1 MKNLT
6 IKFAIYYLLI
16 FDKSKFIYF
25 SLSKLNTF
33 LRWIFY
39 FAITFTLW
47 QIVELSTS
55 FINLDKYSLS
65 LLLNNLITVI
75 GVSFKIMLILF
86 MFGLTSYES
95 LFSNNVNVDD
105 VDDYIFE
112 HNLKLQKIKEGKLQW
127 WRLRNRGLFV
137 RVLIYLT
144 FWAFLFHAL
153 QFLMI
158 NLFFRYENLTKEI
171 YIAFLMNLITATIYL
186 TVIYLIL
193 VSILDYFARRN
204 RRLK

>member
-1 MKNLT
+1 MKNLS
-6 IKFAIYYLLI
+6 IKIAILWLI
-16 FDKSKFIYF
+16 TFDKSRFIYY
-25 SLSKLNTF
+25 SLRNISVF

-47 QIVELSTS
+47 QTVELSTS

-65 LLLNNLITVI
+65 LLLINLITVI
-75 GVSFKIMLILF
+75 GVIFKIILIIF

-95 LFSNNVNVDD
+95 LFSNNVNVDN
-105 VDDYIFE
+105 YIFE
-112 HNLKLQKIKEGKLQW
+112 HDLKLQKIKEGKLEW

-137 RVLIYLT
+137 RILIYLT
-144 FWAFLFHAL
+144 FWVFLFHAL

-158 NLFFRYENLTKEI
+158 NLFFQYENLTKEI
-171 YIAFLMNLITATIYL
+171 YIAFLMDLITATIYL
-186 TVIYLIL
+186 TIIYIIL
-193 VSILDYFARRN
+193 VSILDYFVRKN

>member
-16 FDKSKFIYF
+16 FDKSKFLYF

-47 QIVELSTS
+47 QTVELVTS

-65 LLLNNLITVI
+65 LLLTNLITVI
-75 GVSFKIMLILF
+75 GVIFKIMLIFF

-105 VDDYIFE
+105 YIYE
-112 HNLKLQKIKEGKLQW
+112 HNLKLQKIKEGKLEW

-158 NLFFRYENLTKEI
+158 NLFQYENLTKEI
-171 YIAFLMNLITATIYL
+171 YIAFLMDLITATIYL
-186 TVIYLIL
+186 TVIYIIL
-193 VSILDYFARRN
+193 VSILDYFVRKN

>member
-16 FDKSKFIYF
+16 FDKSKFLYF

-47 QIVELSTS
+47 QTVELVTS

-65 LLLNNLITVI
+65 LLLTNLITVI
-75 GVSFKIMLILF
+75 GVIFKIMLIFF

-105 VDDYIFE
+105 YIYE
-112 HNLKLQKIKEGKLQW
+112 HNLKLQKIKEGKLEW

-158 NLFFRYENLTKEI
+158 NLFFQYET
-171 YIAFLMNLITATIYL
+171 
-186 TVIYLIL
+186 
-193 VSILDYFARRN
+193 
-204 RRLK
+204 

>member
-16 FDKSKFIYF
+16 FDKSKFLYF

-47 QIVELSTS
+47 QTVELATN

-65 LLLNNLITVI
+65 SLLTNIITVI
-75 GVSFKIMLILF
+75 GTIFKVMLIFF

-105 VDDYIFE
+105 YISE
-112 HNLKLQKIKEGKLQW
+112 HNLKLQKIKDGKLES
-127 WRLRNRGLFV
+127 WRLRNRSLFS
-137 RVLIYLT
+137 RILIYLT
-144 FWAFLFHAL
+144 FWALLFHIL

-158 NLFFRYENLTKEI
+158 NLFFQYENLTKEI
-171 YIAFLMNLITATIYL
+171 YIAFLMDLITATIYL
-186 TVIYLIL
+186 TVIYIIS
-193 VSILDYFARRN
+193 VSILDYFVRKN
-204 RRLK
+204 RSLK

>member
-65 LLLNNLITVI
+65 LLLTNLITVI
-75 GVSFKIMLILF
+75 GVGFKIMLILF

>member
-1 MKNLT
+1 MKNLS
-6 IKFAIYYLLI
+6 IKIAILWLI
-16 FDKSKFIYF
+16 TFDKSRFIYY
-25 SLSKLNTF
+25 SLRNISVF

-39 FAITFTLW
+39 FAITLTLW
-47 QIVELSTS
+47 QTVELSTS

-65 LLLNNLITVI
+65 LLLINLITVI
-75 GVSFKIMLILF
+75 GVIFKIILIIF

-95 LFSNNVNVDD
+95 LFSNNVNVDN
-105 VDDYIFE
+105 YIFE
-112 HNLKLQKIKEGKLQW
+112 HDLKLQKIKEGKLEW

-171 YIAFLMNLITATIYL
+171 YIAFLMDLITATIYL
-186 TVIYLIL
+186 TVIYIII
-193 VSILDYFARRN
+193 VSILDYFVRKN

>member
-16 FDKSKFIYF
+16 FDKSKFLYF
-25 SLSKLNTF
+25 SLSKINAF

-47 QIVELSTS
+47 QTVELVTS

-65 LLLNNLITVI
+65 LLLTNLITVI

-105 VDDYIFE
+105 YIFE
-112 HNLKLQKIKEGKLQW
+112 HNLKLQKIKEEKLEW

-158 NLFFRYENLTKEI
+158 NLFFEYENLTKEI
-171 YIAFLMNLITATIYL
+171 YIAFLMDLITATIYL
-186 TVIYLIL
+186 TVIYIIL
-193 VSILDYFARRN
+193 VSILDYFVRKN
-204 RRLK
+204 RSLK